1 MCKLCIKSLA
11 ELLGFV
17 IQKVYVAKDS
27 YRYGRNTPTSVSS
40 VVEFPGAGLG
50 RLRTINSELNGA
62 T

>member
-1 MCKLCIKSLA
+1 MYVKSGLW
-11 ELLGFV
+11 
-17 IQKVYVAKDS
+17 D
-27 YRYGRNTPTSVSS
+27 SVSN